1 MRIVGENL
9 CRRFGRPI
17 EKSILNP
24 MEEVM
29 SDSGDLGLARAIF
42 SDGDEQA
49 WRVDVEG
56 FEGPLDVLLALA
68 RTQKVD
74 LRQISILDLA
84 EQYLGFIRD
93 AQKLKLELAADYL
106 VMASWLAYLKSRLLL
121 PRDENDEEASAEDMA
136 ARLMFRLQRLDAMR
150 DCAARLMSRNMLGR
164 DVFFRGQP
172 DGIRVKRHSVYE
184 ASLFE
189 LLTSYSTH
197 RIRSYYSE
205 WSPPD
210 LDVLSIERAR
220 LRLERMLG
228 SLADWKKLD
237 AVLASEIRSPEKRRT
252 HIASGFSAALEFAR
266 EGRLELQQDRN
277 FGEIRMRRA
286 RPRLA
291 DGS

>member
-1 MRIVGENL
+1 MFFGENS
-9 CRRFGRPI
+9 CHRFGRLI
-17 EKSILNP
+17 EKSIILF
-24 MEEVM
+24 MEETV
-29 SDSGDLGLARAIF
+29 SDSGELGLNGSVLLNADRE
-42 SDGDEQA
+42 D

-121 PRDENDEEASAEDMA
+121 PSEENDEEASAEEMA

-150 DCAARLMSRNMLGR
+150 DCAARLMTRNLLGR
-164 DVFFRGQP
+164 DVFMRGMP
-172 DGIRVKRHSVYE
+172 DGIRVKRNSVYE

-220 LRLERMLG
+220 MRLERMLG
-228 SLADWKKLD
+228 TLNDWEKLD

-266 EGRLELQQDRN
+266 EGRIELQQDRN
-277 FGEIRMRRA
+277 FGEIRLRRA

-291 DGS
+291 DGQ